1 MSFYESDSAQ
11 RSKMNAKEIDKKIK
25 SYSKYY
31 RNILVNEGLE
41 DIDRRMSSYKARLK
55 EMYRSDGFKTHNI
68 YPSTNVSFVYAVIAM
83 CLELKNAGYTDDR
96 IIPAVEKSMEKRW
109 NAFVKI
115 LQFID
120 LFPFSFSVVRKWNQS
135 DHADRVKD
143 RSITYDYFNLGR
155 EKVEYYISKCMYV
168 EMFSFYGIRPLC
180 KIFCNTDRI
189 AYSGLTRHVEFI
201 RHSDLSDG
209 DACYDEIIRKS
220 TYS

>member
-143 RSITYDYFNLGR
+143 RSITYDYFDLGK

-189 AYSGLTRHVEFI
+189 AYSGLTRHVEYI

>member
-1 MSFYESDSAQ
+1 MSFYEADSAQ

-41 DIDRRMSSYKARLK
+41 DIDRRMSSYKTRLK
-55 EMYRSDGFKTHNI
+55 EMYRSDGFETHNI

-143 RSITYDYFNLGR
+143 RSITYDYFDLGK